1 MQVKDIMQETVHVC
15 HQRDSARSAALLMEQ
30 ADCGVL
36 PVTDE
41 LNHPLGVVTDRDLLL
56 AAAKYDRPISEIAVD
71 DAMSHGV
78 FTCRPD
84 DDVGRA
90 ESVMCRHQVRRVI
103 VVDERERIA
112 GILSLSDLARH
123 QLAEP
128 TGDPEPDRQVVAA
141 TLEAVVQPSS
151 NSRKMDEAGP
161 S

>member
-1 MQVKDIMQETVHVC
+1 MQVKDIMQKTVHIC

-41 LNHPLGVVTDRDLLL
+41 LNRPLGVVTDRDLLL
-56 AAAKYDRPISEIAVD
+56 AAAKRDQPISEIAVD
-71 DAMSHGV
+71 EAMSPGV
-78 FTCRPD
+78 FTCHPE

-90 ESVMCRHQVRRVI
+90 ESIMCRHQVRRVI
-103 VVDERERIA
+103 VVDERERVA
-112 GILSLSDLARH
+112 GIVSLSDLALH
-123 QLAEP
+123 QSAEP

-141 TLEAVVQPSS
+141 TLEAVVRPSPS
-151 NSRKMDEAGP
+151 SRKMDEAGP